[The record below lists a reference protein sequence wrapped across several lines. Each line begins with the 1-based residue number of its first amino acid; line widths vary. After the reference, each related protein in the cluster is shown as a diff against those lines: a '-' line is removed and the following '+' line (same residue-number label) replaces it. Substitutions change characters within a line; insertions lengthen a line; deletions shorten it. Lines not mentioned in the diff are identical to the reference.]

1 MERQEYENVRKYL
14 NGEKIQE
21 DEITRTKKQTKG
33 IEIKSDVLYK
43 RRDGK
48 LVKILREDERDSV
61 MFMIHNHETGAH
73 FGVEATY
80 NKIAER
86 YYWKGMYEDIRKYV
100 RYCDTCQRRGQK
112 GGKGNLHPIK
122 VGEPFERIGID
133 FVGPLER
140 TKKGNRYILVVTDY
154 LTKWPEAKAMKEATA
169 KNVIEFIYQE
179 VICRHGCPRVILSDR
194 GTHFRNELVDGL
206 CEKFEIK
213 HKLSSPYHSQ
223 TNGLVERFNRTL
235 CEGLAK
241 VTEKE
246 NEWDK
251 YIESVLFAYRTNKH
265 NTTKRTP
272 FFMVY
277 GREATLPLNDKDQ
290 NEEVSEKESLLK
302 RIYEII
308 NLKEERNEVLDT
320 IGKSQEK
327 QKKRHDEKI
336 VEDKFEIGDK
346 VLLKDSA
353 KEKQWSGKLSQKWKG
368 PYYIHQ
374 IIGKGAYKLRD
385 MDGKVL
391 KATRNIKHLKK
402 YFDQRDLTTRVY
414 V

>member
-21 DEITRTKKQTKG
+21 DEITRTNKQTKG
-33 IEIKSDVLYK
+33 SEIKSDVLYK

-48 LVKILREDERDSV
+48 LVRILKEDERDSV

-80 NKIAER
+80 NKIAGR

-112 GGKGNLHPIK
+112 GGKGNLYPIK

-133 FVGPLER
+133 FVGPLEK

-194 GTHFRNELVDGL
+194 RTHFRNELVDGL
-206 CEKFEIK
+206 CEKFKIK
-213 HKLSSPYHSQ
+213 HKLSSPYHPQ

-235 CEGLAK
+235 CEGLVK

-246 NEWDK
+246 NELDK

-265 NTTKRTP
+265 NTTKKTP
-272 FFMVY
+272 FFMIY
-277 GREATLPLNDKDQ
+277 GREAILPIDDINEDKEIL
-290 NEEVSEKESLLK
+290 EEESLLK

-308 NLKEERNEVLDT
+308 NLKEDRSEVLD
-320 IGKSQEK
+320 IIEKSQEK
-327 QKKRHDEKI
+327 
-336 VEDKFEIGDK
+336 
-346 VLLKDSA
+346 
-353 KEKQWSGKLSQKWKG
+353 
-368 PYYIHQ
+368 
-374 IIGKGAYKLRD
+374 
-385 MDGKVL
+385 
-391 KATRNIKHLKK
+391 
-402 YFDQRDLTTRVY
+402 
-414 V
+414 

>member
-1 MERQEYENVRKYL
+1 MEKQKYEDIRRYL
-14 NGEKIQE
+14 KGEKLQKDKVIKM
-21 DEITRTKKQTKG
+21 KKWTKG
-33 IEIKSDVLYK
+33 IEIKSDTLYK

-48 LVKILREDERDSV
+48 LVRILKEDERESV

-80 NKIAER
+80 NKIAGR

-179 VICRHGCPRVILSDR
+179 IICRHGCPRIILSDR

-213 HKLSSPYHSQ
+213 HKLSSPYHPQ
-223 TNGLVERFNRTL
+223 TDGLVERFNRTL

-265 NTTKRTP
+265 NTTKKTP
-272 FFMVY
+272 FFMIY
-277 GREATLPLNDKDQ
+277 GREAILPIDDINEDKEIL
-290 NEEVSEKESLLK
+290 EEESLLK

-308 NLKEERNEVLDT
+308 NLKEDRSEVLDI

-327 QKKRHDEKI
+327 QKKIHDEKI
-336 VEDKFEIGDK
+336 IEDKFEIGDK
-346 VLLKDSA
+346 VLLKDTA

>member
-61 MFMIHNHETGAH
+61 MFMIHNHKTGAH

-154 LTKWPEAKAMKEATA
+154 LTK
-169 KNVIEFIYQE
+169 
-179 VICRHGCPRVILSDR
+179 
-194 GTHFRNELVDGL
+194 
-206 CEKFEIK
+206 
-213 HKLSSPYHSQ
+213 
-223 TNGLVERFNRTL
+223 
-235 CEGLAK
+235 
-241 VTEKE
+241 
-246 NEWDK
+246 
-251 YIESVLFAYRTNKH
+251 
-265 NTTKRTP
+265 
-272 FFMVY
+272 
-277 GREATLPLNDKDQ
+277 
-290 NEEVSEKESLLK
+290 
-302 RIYEII
+302 
-308 NLKEERNEVLDT
+308 
-320 IGKSQEK
+320 
-327 QKKRHDEKI
+327 
-336 VEDKFEIGDK
+336 
-346 VLLKDSA
+346 
-353 KEKQWSGKLSQKWKG
+353 
-368 PYYIHQ
+368 
-374 IIGKGAYKLRD
+374 
-385 MDGKVL
+385 
-391 KATRNIKHLKK
+391 
-402 YFDQRDLTTRVY
+402 
-414 V
+414 

>member
-1 MERQEYENVRKYL
+1 MKRQEYENVRKYL

-86 YYWKGMYEDIRKYV
+86 YYWKGMYKDIKRYI

-140 TKKGNRYILVVTDY
+140 TKNGNKYILVVTDY
-154 LTKWPEAKAMKEATA
+154 LTKWPEVIAMKEATA
-169 KNVIEFIYQE
+169 ENVVEFIYKGI
-179 VICRHGCPRVILSDR
+179 ICTHGCPKVILSDR
-194 GTHFRNELVDGL
+194 GTHFRNKLVDGL

-213 HKLSSPYHSQ
+213 HKLSSPYHPQ

-235 CEGLAK
+235 CESLAK
-241 VTEKE
+241 VSGKE

-251 YIESVLFAYRTNKH
+251 HIESVLFAYRTTKH
-265 NTTKRTP
+265 NTTKKTP

-277 GREATLPLNDKDQ
+277 GREAILPIEDIKLGEDF
-290 NEEVSEKESLLK
+290 
-302 RIYEII
+302 
-308 NLKEERNEVLDT
+308 
-320 IGKSQEK
+320 GKSAIM
-327 QKKRHDEKI
+327 KR
-336 VEDKFEIGDK
+336 
-346 VLLKDSA
+346 
-353 KEKQWSGKLSQKWKG
+353 
-368 PYYIHQ
+368 
-374 IIGKGAYKLRD
+374 
-385 MDGKVL
+385 
-391 KATRNIKHLKK
+391 
-402 YFDQRDLTTRVY
+402 
-414 V
+414 

>member
-33 IEIKSDVLYK
+33 IEIKTDVLYK

-73 FGVEATY
+73 FGVETTY
-80 NKIAER
+80 K
-86 YYWKGMYEDIRKYV
+86 V
-100 RYCDTCQRRGQK
+100 RE
-112 GGKGNLHPIK
+112 I
-122 VGEPFERIGID
+122 
-133 FVGPLER
+133 
-140 TKKGNRYILVVTDY
+140 
-154 LTKWPEAKAMKEATA
+154 
-169 KNVIEFIYQE
+169 IYQE
-179 VICRHGCPRVILSDR
+179 VICRNGCQRVILSDR

-213 HKLSSPYHSQ
+213 HKLSSPYHPQ

-265 NTTKRTP
+265 NTTKKTP
-272 FFMVY
+272 FFMIY
-277 GREATLPLNDKDQ
+277 GREAILPIDDINEDKEIL
-290 NEEVSEKESLLK
+290 EEESLLK

-308 NLKEERNEVLDT
+308 NLKEDRSEVLDI

-327 QKKRHDEKI
+327 QKKIHDEK
-336 VEDKFEIGDK
+336 
-346 VLLKDSA
+346 
-353 KEKQWSGKLSQKWKG
+353 
-368 PYYIHQ
+368 
-374 IIGKGAYKLRD
+374 
-385 MDGKVL
+385 
-391 KATRNIKHLKK
+391 
-402 YFDQRDLTTRVY
+402 
-414 V
+414 